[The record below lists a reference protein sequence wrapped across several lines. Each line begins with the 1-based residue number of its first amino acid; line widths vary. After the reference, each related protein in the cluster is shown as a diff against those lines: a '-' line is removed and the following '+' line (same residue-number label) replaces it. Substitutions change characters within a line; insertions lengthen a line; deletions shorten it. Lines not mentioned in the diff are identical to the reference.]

1 MIYNI
6 KRWRCAIVGF
16 LEKLVFGT
24 ITVAEEIHH
33 VNKIANEAAEI
44 LKGLL
49 SDDGISPQAFLYM
62 YNLKQYDFNNKQRDI
77 KFMKS
82 HDFSG
87 IYIIYNPKSKQ
98 YFVGKGKTVLKKID
112 RQFRGYGNPYVYA
125 AYQKN
130 IKLSVR
136 AIRLI
141 DTDYD
146 NLDIL
151 ARDMCK
157 ELDAPLI

>member
-1 MIYNI
+1 M
-6 KRWRCAIVGF
+6 WRCAILGF
-16 LEKLVFGT
+16 LGKLVFGT
-24 ITVAEEIHH
+24 ITAAEELHNF
-33 VNKIANEAAEI
+33 NKVAHEAAEI
-44 LKGLL
+44 MNGLL
-49 SDDGISPQAFLYM
+49 SKEGISPQSFLYM
-62 YNLKQYDFNNKQRDI
+62 YDLRHYDISNKQRDI
-77 KFMKS
+77 KFMKNL
-82 HDFSG
+82 DFPG
-87 IYIIYNPKSKQ
+87 VYIIHNPKSKQ
-98 YFVGKGKTVLKKID
+98 HFVGKGKTVLKKID
-112 RQFRGYGNPYVYA
+112 RQFRGYGNPVVYA